1 MRRHVQDASRRTR
14 SAISAAPRRSRARA
28 AGTPRRPAVEELE
41 PAVVDGAAGR
51 RTRGRRLR
59 QLLPRERRE
68 RAQQARVER
77 RLLDCAQV
85 PRHAQLRAVCLEV
98 NVLDANVQ
106 RKARDQRR
114 GRQDALALAL
124 DVRRVAAR
132 VPQPQGVEGKRRAVA
147 EADFGFFSVGSLGGC
162 DDVRRAE
169 AAGTARGRDW
179 RALGWGT

>member
-1 MRRHVQDASRRTR
+1 MSKTRQGVREARQRRLGVPERER
-14 SAISAAPRRSRARA
+14 RARRVA
-28 AGTPRRPAVEELE
+28 LAVEELE

-51 RTRGRRLR
+51 STRGRRLR

-124 DVRRVAAR
+124 TGVAR
-132 VPQPQGVEGKRRAVA
+132 PN
-147 EADFGFFSVGSLGGC
+147 
-162 DDVRRAE
+162 
-169 AAGTARGRDW
+169 
-179 RALGWGT
+179 